1 MSDPAVGGVQVKV
14 RIYNRDHPLTWCQD
28 VEFSIYGL
36 LYQAGRSTEGIA
48 GMGGNG
54 QFNRLSALRSV
65 DEGSGPWHPTLT
77 EDQDLGIRLLLN
89 GWRSEHDNGCDV
101 SQQGVRNIKRLWTQR
116 TRWSQG
122 NLQAMTYLG
131 RVTRGPLRWWRCFDL
146 LGVLVLP
153 IVQGIVGVSLGCSI
167 WFAVVKG
174 YRVVPASPV
183 LIAAF
188 LVLGMGSTVIGC
200 VARCGGSWRG
210 VLRSVPVAVAYVAYT
225 WMMWPVLIRSTLRV
239 LLRRGSWAKTERE
252 IVPDE
257 GEPADATAVSRD
269 V

>member
-1 MSDPAVGGVQVKV
+1 
-14 RIYNRDHPLTWCQD
+14 
-28 VEFSIYGL
+28 
-36 LYQAGRSTEGIA
+36 
-48 GMGGNG
+48 MGGNG
-54 QFNRLSALRSV
+54 QFNRLSALRSI
-65 DEGSGPWHPTLT
+65 DEGNGPWHPTLT

-89 GWRSEHDNGCDV
+89 GWRSEHDNSCDV

-131 RVTRGPLRWWRCFDL
+131 RVARGPLRWWRCCDL

-153 IVQGIVGVSLGCSI
+153 IVQGIVGVSLACSI
-167 WFAVVKG
+167 WFAVVER

-210 VLRSVPVAVAYVAYT
+210 VLRSVPVAVAYVGYT
-225 WMMWPVLIRSTLRV
+225 WMMWPVLIRSSLRV

-257 GEPADATAVSRD
+257 GEAADAAAVSRHA
-269 V
+269 